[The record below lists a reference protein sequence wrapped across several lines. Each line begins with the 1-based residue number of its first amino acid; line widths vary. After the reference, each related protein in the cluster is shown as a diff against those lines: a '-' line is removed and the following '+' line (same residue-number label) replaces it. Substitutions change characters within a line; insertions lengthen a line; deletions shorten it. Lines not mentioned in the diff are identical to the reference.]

1 VVPALMLLGL
11 DAHRRRSGALAGA
24 AALGALVALAH
35 VIWWV
40 PVNRPRH
47 SELHLGAAQL
57 LYADAYVLIAVLA
70 LALAGLSELRR
81 AGVGARAGSRSWP
94 SRTWRESG
102 VGAG

>member
-1 VVPALMLLGL
+1 VPVLMLLGL
-11 DAHRRRSGALAGA
+11 DAYRRRSGALVAA
-24 AALGALVALAH
+24 AALGALVALLH

-57 LYADAYVLIAVLA
+57 LYADAYVLMAVLA

-81 AGVGARAGSRSWP
+81 VGDGAPARSRSWP
-94 SRTWRESG
+94 GRTWRESG